1 MSITLRPAVPADRA
15 VFAELLA
22 AAADLEAYEN
32 VALDQLVDHAF
43 GPEAFVRVVLAED
56 AGTTVGAMAHYL
68 GFNDSGLTV
77 NVIFMHILEER
88 RLGSAFHKFINHA
101 RYIASDRGA
110 ASLNLAGAIF
120 DERVCGM
127 LQAVRREGG
136 AMTSQGGEA

>member
-1 MSITLRPAVPADRA
+1 MSIALRPASPADRT

-22 AAADLEAYEN
+22 AAADLEAYED

-56 AGTTVGAMAHYL
+56 AGTTAGAMAYYL

-77 NVIFMHILEER
+77 NVIFMHVREER
-88 RLGSAFHKFINHA
+88 RLSSAFQKFISHA
-101 RYIASDRGA
+101 RHIASERGA

-127 LQAVRREGG
+127 LQAVRRKRG
-136 AMTSQGGEA
+136 TLTNRTGET

>member
-1 MSITLRPAVPADRA
+1 MSVTLRPATQADRT

-56 AGTTVGAMAHYL
+56 AGITVGAMAYYL

-101 RYIASDRGA
+101 RQLASARGA

-127 LQAVRREGG
+127 LQAVRREGVDLG
-136 AMTSQGGEA
+136 ADA